1 MTLPRYVQAYQTA
14 DNTTLYR
21 FNPPQ
26 NLILAGVVG
35 RVSLGSVQPDAY
47 AKAHELNAKIDAWRL
62 AMDTTISRRSK
73 LSELADDYF
82 ESSNFKLLRAGT
94 QRDYRYFIGVAVA
107 TLNDP
112 KFHTVTSR
120 QAKAAYEE
128 WVEQG
133 ISFAN
138 HVCATV
144 NMLYNY
150 AKDREYCIT
159 NPFVKVKRKQAMQR
173 KIVWQH
179 EHVMQFLDTAYS
191 EWRWRNI
198 GLIVQMGYEW
208 VQRIGDMRNLTWD
221 SLDMDNKILNLEQS
235 KRRAE
240 VRLPISE
247 GLHSMLAAQQDDFGF
262 QQYVAPMLQPRA
274 GKYLPYTKTNISKL
288 GRKVMS
294 AAKLPKELW
303 LMDLRRTGTTQ
314 MNDAGVPMGQIMSV
328 TGHANPQSVKP
339 YINHTYTSANS
350 ALTTREEKRHV

>member
-62 AMDTTISRRSK
+62 AMDTTISKRSK
-73 LSELADDYF
+73 LSELANDYF

-120 QAKAAYEE
+120 QAKVAYEE

-138 HVCATV
+138 HVCATA

-221 SLDMDNKILNLEQS
+221 SLNMDNKILNLEQS

-247 GLHSMLAAQQDDFGF
+247 GLHSMLT
-262 QQYVAPMLQPRA
+262 A
-274 GKYLPYTKTNISKL
+274 G
-288 GRKVMS
+288 
-294 AAKLPKELW
+294 
-303 LMDLRRTGTTQ
+303 
-314 MNDAGVPMGQIMSV
+314 
-328 TGHANPQSVKP
+328 
-339 YINHTYTSANS
+339 
-350 ALTTREEKRHV
+350 